1 MPEAEP
7 LRPGDPVQ
15 LGHYRLLGRLGEG
28 GQGVVYLALA
38 NAREQVALKLLHT
51 RFTDNPQARQAFA
64 RELAAAQKVDPFCT
78 ARVLAADVEGDVPY
92 IVSEYIDGLSLERMV
107 QKWGPRTGT
116 HLHRLAIGTATALVA
131 IHKAGVVHRD
141 FKPSNVLLGPDG
153 PRVIDFGVARALDL
167 TTGLSSGGPLGTPAY
182 MAPEQFSRTPV
193 DTSVDVFAWASTL
206 VYASC
211 GEPPFGDDSISTVI
225 NRILHVDPDLGGLT
239 GRLRELAAACLAKN
253 PAERPTAE
261 QLLLDLIGTGERELP
276 VAPPRAAAVSL
287 YGSAPQTTQ
296 TTRSPGSDPTVSRAE
311 IRAVQRARK
320 RSGMARAGL
329 LVLTGALVGVL
340 GLGAVMA
347 WPSGGGQKP
356 GPQQTVMGTSTAT
369 TSAMP
374 KLGPLMELRST
385 DGYDYTIAAVEGG
398 TEESGGEKYAYI
410 DYMLANTQQ
419 QPVPLETPGDLFID
433 PDKAP
438 KGAPCA
444 EQPGAPADRCTVENT
459 TSVKAVLGES
469 DPLVM
474 IDGEENMAAGS
485 SYLLR
490 VRTKNP
496 VPEEVAAGD
505 LGLYVWEVRFVADR
519 KARHVEFPE

>member
-15 LGHYRLLGRLGEG
+15 LGPYRLLGRLGEG

-38 NAREQVALKLLHT
+38 HGRERVALKLLHT
-51 RFTDNPQARQAFA
+51 RFTGDLQARQAFA

-78 ARVLAADVEGDVPY
+78 ARVIAADVEGDVPY
-92 IVSEYIDGLSLERMV
+92 IVSEYIDGLSLKRMV
-107 QKWGPRTGT
+107 QKWGSRTGT

-167 TTGLSSGGPLGTPAY
+167 TTGPSSGGPLGTPAY
-182 MAPEQFSRTPV
+182 MAPEQFSRAPV
-193 DTSVDVFAWASTL
+193 DTPVDVFAWASTL

-253 PAERPTAE
+253 PADRPTAE

-276 VAPPRAAAVSL
+276 TPPPRSMPFGHQPVPASQRS
-287 YGSAPQTTQ
+287 SAT
-296 TTRSPGSDPTVSRAE
+296 GPTVSRAE

-320 RSGMARAGL
+320 RNGTARAGML
-329 LVLTGALVGVL
+329 LLAGALVGVL

-347 WPSGGGQKP
+347 WPSGGGEKP
-356 GPQQTVMGTSTAT
+356 EPGRTVMGTGTVT
-369 TSAMP
+369 TSVMP
-374 KLGPLMELRST
+374 ELGPLMELRST
-385 DGYDYTIAAVEGG
+385 DGYGYTIAAVEGG
-398 TEESGGEKYAYI
+398 TEETGGEKYAYI

-419 QPVPLETPGDLFID
+419 QPVPLEYPGDLFLD
-433 PDKAP
+433 RDKAP
-438 KGAPCA
+438 EGVPCA
-444 EQPGAPADRCTVENT
+444 DQPGAPSERCTVENT
-459 TSVKAVLGES
+459 TTVKAVLGES
-469 DPLVM
+469 DPLVLV
-474 IDGEENMAAGS
+474 DGEEHMAAGS

-490 VRTKNP
+490 VRTKDP
-496 VPEEVAAGD
+496 VSGDVSSED
-505 LGLYVWEVRFVADR
+505 LGLYVWQVRFIADR
-519 KARHVEFPE
+519 KARHVAFPG